1 MMKMVFLW
9 GLKGL
14 SPKMMVQLPFGFG
27 FETAMMYHCNANR
40 KITHTDQCALYVISE
55 APLEQLLAQ
64 HIFSA
69 FMWAVAP
76 SVPIDRIDAD
86 STRVTAKDN
95 LTFASCENI
104 HLAELANSIQQ
115 FGLGSR
121 EDALLCMVPPLSCN
135 NKLPVNVS
143 VNFIRQQT
151 RDLEK
156 TGKWDVVI
164 DQHIDLFKFCCRFG
178 LQYDS
183 THRSAAALADLSQ
196 KINVTLSLWQSH
208 KYQEKKIKWLSTL
221 RQKLL
226 RSLRSLDE
234 EFAGH
239 LIRMMQTSYKIDS
252 DLESLRRGQ
261 LTTIENAHKFFRHS
275 EFLTRFHA
283 LIKQYAGQ
291 SRRELEEVFKGTL
304 QEVNST
310 DVFNRTAL
318 HYATNSGDEQLVR
331 YLLEWKANIRAID
344 IQDNTPLHTACDAG
358 REGVIRMLLEFKE
371 ATADIDAY
379 INAEGR
385 YGSSPLHLAARAGD
399 LKSVRLLILK
409 GAQIDIYDHSRR
421 TPLHWAAFHGR
432 DTIVELLLRHH
443 ASTTARDEHG
453 RPPLLSAIYG
463 YNGLKPRNDRTIKKM
478 LEWRVDTNLADNDGK
493 MSLHLVAEAN
503 SSDLAKL
510 LLRLENGR
518 KPNINA
524 LDNHG
529 RSPLHYAS
537 IAGHRDMCITLLDF
551 DADVIIEDNEGR
563 TPFDLAT
570 RYKHKEVVE
579 IMVSKLFMII
589 WAGTSDKSTRDIL
602 RASIDKERYDIVPPF
617 LKALKLPSP
626 SKGDSF
632 EESILRKSARIETET
647 IVDILVTLILL
658 YGLKP
663 SNTAEIA
670 ARELLWIKRAI
681 PSFALIDRTLEFRS
695 AQALTIFNV
704 YQTLWTKFST
714 TLDQQV
720 AQRLCAR
727 ILDDG
732 AFWILS
738 SAVNQEGV
746 SVSERDEDIPYVS
759 VDVTGGSMCPVRKI
773 KFVMRS
779 HDKGTVSIAC
789 RRNIQIACLINNT
802 RLGRPD
808 ESGLLGDYTGSYTW
822 FEAGLST
829 AKDRQRS
836 SAGDETRKRATRTSG
851 KHPSTKNETTSVR
864 HVIQKNERASSFSRE
879 HIVTWDYY
887 NAQTPKEVREWMS
900 SIAAGNTINVYP
912 KAKHAGW
919 VNHVEFVKVEV
930 YCAWG

>member
-1 MMKMVFLW
+1 
-9 GLKGL
+9 
-14 SPKMMVQLPFGFG
+14 MMVQLPFGFG

-69 FMWAVAP
+69 FMWAIAP
-76 SVPIDRIDAD
+76 SVPIDRIDAN
-86 STRVTAKDN
+86 STQVTANHNNDKD
-95 LTFASCENI
+95 TFASCENI
-104 HLAELANSIQQ
+104 HLAELANSIQR
-115 FGLGSR
+115 FGLWSR

-135 NKLPVNVS
+135 NKLPVNAV

-164 DQHIDLFKFCCRFG
+164 DQHIDLFKFCRRFG
-178 LQYDS
+178 LQHVS
-183 THRSAAALADLSQ
+183 THRSAAALVDLSQ

-208 KYQEKKIKWLSTL
+208 KYQEKKIKWLSAL

-226 RSLRSLDE
+226 RSLSSLDG
-234 EFAGH
+234 EFAGN
-239 LIRMMQTSYKIDS
+239 LMRMMETSYKIDS
-252 DLESLRRGQ
+252 DLESLRREQ

-291 SRRELEEVFKGTL
+291 SRKELEEVFKGTL

-318 HYATNSGDEQLVR
+318 HYATNSGDEKLVR
-331 YLLEWKANIRAID
+331 CLLEWKANIRAID

-358 REGVIRMLLEFKE
+358 REGVIRTLLESKK

-463 YNGLKPRNDRTIKKM
+463 YNGLKPQNDRTIKKI
-478 LEWRVDTNLADNDGK
+478 LERRVDTNLADNDGK
-493 MSLHLVAEAN
+493 ISLHLVAETN

-510 LLRLENGR
+510 LLRLKNGR
-518 KPNINA
+518 KPNVNA
-524 LDNHG
+524 LDDHG

-537 IAGHRDMCITLLDF
+537 IAGHKDMCITLLDY
-551 DADVIIEDNEGR
+551 DADIIIEDNEGR

-579 IMVSKLFMII
+579 IIAQKLLTII
-589 WAGTSDKSTRDIL
+589 WARTSDKSTCDIL
-602 RASIDKERYDIVPPF
+602 QASIDRERYDIIPPF

-626 SKGDSF
+626 SKGDSS

-647 IVDILVTLILL
+647 IVDILVTLVIL

-663 SNTAEIA
+663 SDTAKIA
-670 ARELLWIKRAI
+670 ARELLWIKRTI
-681 PSFALIDRTLEFRS
+681 QSFALIDRALAFRS
-695 AQALTIFNV
+695 EQALTIFTA
-704 YQTLWTKFST
+704 YQTLWPKFST
-714 TLDQQV
+714 TLDQQL

-727 ILDDG
+727 ILDDE

-746 SVSERDEDIPYVS
+746 SVSERDKDMPYVS
-759 VDVTGGSMCPVRKI
+759 VDVTGSSMCPVRKI
-773 KFVMRS
+773 KFVMKS
-779 HDKGTVSIAC
+779 HDQGTVSIAC

-802 RLGRPD
+802 RLGWGG
-808 ESGLLGDYTGSYTW
+808 ESGLVGEYTGSYTW

-864 HVIQKNERASSFSRE
+864 HVIQYNVRASSLSRE

-887 NAQTPKEVREWMS
+887 NEQTPAEVREWMS

-912 KAKHAGW
+912 KARFQGW